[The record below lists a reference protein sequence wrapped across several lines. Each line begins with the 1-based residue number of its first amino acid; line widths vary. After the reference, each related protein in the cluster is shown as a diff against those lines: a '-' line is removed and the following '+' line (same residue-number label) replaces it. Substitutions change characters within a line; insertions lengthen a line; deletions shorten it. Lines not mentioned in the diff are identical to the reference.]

1 MLLEPCGSAVGDRE
15 IPGAGDGRHRL
26 KCEDEG
32 GRAGRCLRNNHH
44 QCGLHDVLVQVR
56 YEIRCTKDG
65 TVGPTAAEAVH
76 FPAEG
81 QNAADQR
88 RVQEQ

>member
-1 MLLEPCGSAVGDRE
+1 MGPHVGVRE
-15 IPGAGDGRHRL
+15 IPGAADGQHRL
-26 KCEDEG
+26 KCEDEEG
-32 GRAGRCLRNNHH
+32 GAGRCLRNNHH

-56 YEIRCTKDG
+56 YEIRCKKYDTG
-65 TVGPTAAEAVH
+65 GPTAAEAGQ

-88 RVQEQ
+88 KL